1 MKYPDFAYVRPASL
15 GEALDCL
22 QKYGDSAIPLAG
34 GQSLLATL
42 AMRLSSPEILVD
54 ITGLTELSEIARE
67 GDTIRIGAL
76 VKHVQLLQS
85 PIVRGATPLF
95 TAALPHVAHVAIRN
109 RGTFGGSVAF
119 ADPAAELPA
128 CLVALGGTLVLGS
141 SAGRREIGAEDF
153 FTGLLE
159 TDLRP
164 GELIL
169 EARVPAQ
176 APGSR
181 WNFSELS
188 RRHGDFPL
196 AGLAAVMS
204 PMSEARLVYLGCAD
218 RPKLATATAGMLR
231 GASYPL
237 KDVPGLA
244 AALAEDLD
252 PADTPG
258 CSAETRL
265 QLAGTL
271 TYRVL
276 NDLQEIPAR

>member
-1 MKYPDFAYVRPASL
+1 MKYPDFAYIRPASL

-42 AMRLSSPEILVD
+42 AMRLSAPEILVD
-54 ITGLTELSEIARE
+54 ITGLSELSEISRE
-67 GDTIRIGAL
+67 GGVIRIGAL
-76 VKHVQLLQS
+76 VRHAQFLQS
-85 PIVRGATPLF
+85 PIAREGVPLF

-109 RGTFGGSVAF
+109 RGTFGGSIAF

-128 CLVALGGTLVLGS
+128 CLVALGGILVLGS
-141 SAGRREIGAEDF
+141 PAGRREIRAEDF
-153 FTGLLE
+153 FVGLLE

-169 EARVPAQ
+169 EARVPVQ
-176 APGSR
+176 PPGSR

-196 AGLAAVMS
+196 AGLAAFV
-204 PMSEARLVYLGCAD
+204 PAGGEPRLAYLGCAD
-218 RPKLATATAGMLR
+218 RPKLATATAGLV
-231 GASYPL
+231 ATSTWPL
-237 KDVPGLA
+237 KDVSGLR

-258 CSAETRL
+258 CSVETRL
-265 QLAGTL
+265 QLAEAL